1 MEVATFGVGCLCLL
15 AVFAGLMT
23 MYHLNID
30 TDVVARLERL
40 TQRFL

>member
-1 MEVATFGVGCLCLL
+1 MEVATFALGCLCLF
-15 AVFAGLMT
+15 AIFAGLMT

-30 TDVVARLERL
+30 LEVMARLERL